1 MSFDFTYA
9 YLAHSNLGGMGPD
22 TWAPASIRYVN
33 VGAAS
38 VPLPGG
44 GAFTFRFDLEVTAL
58 SAYVPYNASLN
69 GLNGRFAQINLAA
82 NEEVELRATVKRSC
96 SEADSC
102 GKCAAAPSFAERI
115 HCFSS
120 GCSCVGVTVTSPGAC
135 TASHRAAYA
144 ASYGCS
150 VANQTVLLP
159 SEVRDAIAQH
169 RTACA
174 REPFALRLR
183 ARS

>member
-1 MSFDFTYA
+1 MMPCIGQGISFDFSYTY
-9 YLAHSNLGGMGPD
+9 LLHSNLGGQGPD
-22 TWAPASIRYVN
+22 RNAPHTIRYVN

-102 GKCAAAPSFAERI
+102 TLCEDPLLLVGLLVRRRDGDEPGSLHGVAPGGLRR
-115 HCFSS
+115 
-120 GCSCVGVTVTSPGAC
+120 V
-135 TASHRAAYA
+135 
-144 ASYGCS
+144 
-150 VANQTVLLP
+150 
-159 SEVRDAIAQH
+159 VRLQ
-169 RTACA
+169 RG
-174 REPFALRLR
+174 E
-183 ARS
+183 

>member
-9 YLAHSNLGGMGPD
+9 DLAHSNLGGMGPD

-82 NEEVELRATVKRSC
+82 NEEVELRATSRG
-96 SEADSC
+96 E
-102 GKCAAAPSFAERI
+102 ER
-115 HCFSS
+115 
-120 GCSCVGVTVTSPGAC
+120 TARAQLGA
-135 TASHRAAYA
+135 
-144 ASYGCS
+144 
-150 VANQTVLLP
+150 VELP
-159 SEVRDAIAQH
+159 SDCYAYSRRGSA
-169 RTACA
+169 A
-174 REPFALRLR
+174 R
-183 ARS
+183 